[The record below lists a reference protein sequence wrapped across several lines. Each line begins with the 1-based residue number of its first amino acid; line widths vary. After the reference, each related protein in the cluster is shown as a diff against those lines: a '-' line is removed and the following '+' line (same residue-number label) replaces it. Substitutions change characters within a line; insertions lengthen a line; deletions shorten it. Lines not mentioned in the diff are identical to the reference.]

1 MSEVTRRRKWIAA
14 IVVLLSLVVVP
25 TASAGNKPY
34 SVVISPGSVSSG
46 TVTMTAKFTNET
58 SHQRLGAANLVA
70 PAQFTITSVVS
81 LSVPPPATATLVTSC
96 AASGVTGSCVQ
107 LRNLSL
113 PPGASVTVTMTVNT
127 SAATCG
133 SPTAYTWGVQ
143 AKQANNFNGV
153 GNDLDLDVSRSS
165 LTTAVS
171 CTAVALKFVTQPSNA
186 VVGQPITG
194 SAYNPTG
201 PPISVETVDAS
212 GNLVRSSAPITMALG
227 KNPGGA
233 TLGGT
238 TTENAVNGVAT
249 FSNLTLNKP
258 GNGYTLVASSPGLT
272 SATSN
277 AFNEDNTATICQ
289 QGASCST
296 TLSTSVSTFQVT
308 ANPGPAATL
317 SESVDVGTALTCP
330 NYKARDANWFE
341 FVVSTSDRS
350 KLITYTI
357 DNTSPMGVQFCF
369 GAPYEFEMPGDENA
383 PPGTLPDGS
392 PGFVGPLEHCESF
405 PEPPEACVK
414 SIVASGQNTL
424 VTVRIDAGLE
434 GDPWGRA

>member
-1 MSEVTRRRKWIAA
+1 MSEVTGRRKWIAA

-34 SVVISPGSVSSG
+34 SVVISPGTVSSG
-46 TVTMTAKFTNET
+46 TATMTAKFTNET

-70 PAQFTITSVVS
+70 PAQFTITRIVS

-96 AASGVTGSCVQ
+96 TASGVTGSCVQ

-153 GNDLDLDVSRSS
+153 GNDLDLDISRSS
-165 LTTAVS
+165 LTTTVS
-171 CTAVALKFVTQPSNA
+171 CTAVALKFLTQPSHA
-186 VVGQPITG
+186 VVGQPI
-194 SAYNPTG
+194 S
-201 PPISVETVDAS
+201 PPVSVETVDAS
-212 GNLVRSSAPITMALG
+212 GNKVNSSAPITVALG
-227 KNPGGA
+227 NNPGGA

-238 TTENAVNGVAT
+238 TTKNAVNGVAT
-249 FSNLTLNKP
+249 FSDLTLNEP
-258 GNGYTLVASSPGLT
+258 GVGYTLVASSPGLT

-277 AFNEDNTATICQ
+277 AFNESNTTTTTCQ
-289 QGASCST
+289 QGESCST
-296 TLSTSVSTFQVT
+296 SLSTSASTFQVT
-308 ANPGPAATL
+308 ANPGPASTL
-317 SESVDVGTALTCP
+317 NESVDVGTALTCS
-330 NYKARDANWFE
+330 NYQARDPNWYG
-341 FVVSTSDRS
+341 FVESTSDRS

-357 DNTSPMGVQFCF
+357 NNTSPAGVQFCF

-383 PPGTLPDGS
+383 PRGTLPDGS
-392 PGFVGPLEHCESF
+392 SGFVGLLEHCESF
-405 PEPPEACVK
+405 PEPPEACVQ
-414 SIVASGQNTL
+414 SIVADGPNT
-424 VTVRIDAGLE
+424 VISVRIDAGLE